1 MKAPYVLLA
10 LAALA
15 QAQPNKEDP
24 VGLILIPGGARLLR
38 AETETPLA
46 ARAGDILF
54 AGDAL
59 RTQAAP
65 ATFLFCPAKVSQ
77 TLAPSSEV
85 VLTTGQL
92 KAKSGRLDASKP
104 VSSCFLPQVVR
115 VAAASQQHY
124 GVSLTRGL
132 QKPPEPTLIPPEK
145 FTPEAA
151 AELAPIE
158 KALAADAS
166 DQAALV
172 ARSAVFEK
180 HKLYANAL
188 ADYKKI
194 GGQFADAVWVKGKIF
209 ELEELLA
216 NQAAQ
221 AAAAPLGGKMYALLV
236 GVSEYQKLPKDL
248 WLQYAHAD
256 AEVFASHL
264 SSGRG
269 GKIPQDDMIVL
280 TNQKATTAALR
291 NAFQTFIKGRAGK
304 TDTVLILIAGHGT
317 VEVPGSKGAFI
328 LTHDSDP
335 QDLASTALPM
345 ADVQELVEE
354 QLTKVGRVAVF
365 VDVCRAGVI
374 GTIRSTTVNAV
385 VERLADAEGEIFGLM
400 ASRPKELSYEGPQF
414 GGGHGAFSYAL
425 LKALN
430 GDADKN
436 KDQIVNVNEIIE
448 YVRDTVATLTNDKQH
463 PRDFGTMDNAVPLA
477 DLKQPGIQL
486 AHFPFIFDSAGGPLY
501 LAAAAQQPP
510 VSDEMNRAIQRFQD
524 ALAAGRLLPD
534 VAGSAFEALRGLS
547 SLPPERYVLY
557 ENQLRI
563 ALENRAQQVLLRYLT
578 GDEVPQ
584 TQADFQAGARYVDA
598 ARRLTPESLF
608 LEARRE
614 FFEGRAILFD
624 KNFSRAGDLLEQ
636 AIRMDPAGAYG
647 YNALGIAY
655 LEQGDFDRSIPAFRD
670 AIRLAPHWA
679 YPRHNLALA
688 YVETGEY
695 NGAIRAYQDA
705 MRIAPNYMYL
715 PYNLGLVYQRLNRRK
730 DAERSYRRAMALSP
744 DSAEPYNALGSLKAS
759 QGRRSEAEDLYKQA
773 LAKDPKLLAARHN
786 LALLLSEEPA
796 RRADAVALWQQN
808 LAQDS
813 EHLPSRLALAETL
826 AQTDARGA
834 AEQYRQVLALRP
846 EYVAARIALAGL
858 LMKLGDS
865 DGARRE
871 LDDVVTRDAANSSA
885 WERIGD
891 LEASRGRAAEA
902 ESAYQKALETAPD
915 GAARKRIRKKVN
927 P

>member
-1 MKAPYVLLA
+1 
-10 LAALA
+10 LAAAVLA
-15 QAQPNKEDP
+15 QAQQAREDP
-24 VGLILIPGGARLLR
+24 VGLMLNPGGAKVLR
-38 AETETPLA
+38 ANTETPLA

-54 AGDAL
+54 AGDAV
-59 RTQAAP
+59 RTEAAP
-65 ATFLFCPAKVSQ
+65 ATFLFCPAKVAQ

-85 VLTTGQL
+85 VLSTGQL
-92 KAKSGRLDASKP
+92 KARSGKLDAARP

-115 VAAASQQHY
+115 VASASQQHY
-124 GVSLTRGL
+124 GVSMTRGL
-132 QKPPEPTLIPPEK
+132 QKPPEPTLTPPGQ
-145 FTPEAA
+145 FPPEAA

-158 KALAADAS
+158 KALAADAN
-166 DQAALV
+166 DTAALV
-172 ARSAVFEK
+172 ARGAVLEK

-209 ELEELLA
+209 GLEELLA
-216 NQAAQ
+216 NEAAS
-221 AAAAPLGGKMYALLV
+221 ASAAPLGGKTYALLV
-236 GVSEYQKLPKDL
+236 GVSQYQKLPKEL

-256 AEVFASHL
+256 AEVFAKHL

-269 GKIPQDDMIVL
+269 GGIPAEDMVVL
-280 TNQKATTAALR
+280 TNEKATTAALR

-304 TDTVLILIAGHGT
+304 KDTVLILIAGHGT
-317 VEVPGSKGAFI
+317 VEVPGSRDAYI
-328 LTHDSDP
+328 ITHDTDP

-345 ADVQELVEE
+345 ADVQELIDD
-354 QLTKVGRVAVF
+354 QLSKVGRVAVF

-430 GDADKN
+430 GEADKN
-436 KDQIVNVNEIIE
+436 KDQIVNVNEIID
-448 YVRDTVATLTNDKQH
+448 YVRDTVASLTNDKQH
-463 PRDFGTMDNAVPLA
+463 PRDFGTMDNAVPLSN
-477 DLKQPGIQL
+477 LREPGIQL
-486 AHFPFIFDSAGGPLY
+486 ARFPFVFDSGGGPLY
-501 LAAAAQQPP
+501 LAAAQQTPIP
-510 VSDEMNRAIQRFQD
+510 SEMNGAIQRFQE

-534 VAGSAFEALRGLS
+534 VAGSAFDALLALRG
-547 SLPPERYVLY
+547 LPPERYVRY

-563 ALENRAQQVLLRYLT
+563 ALEDRAQQVLLRYLT
-578 GDEVPQ
+578 GDEIPQ
-584 TQADFQAGARYVDA
+584 TQADFEAGARYTEA

-608 LEARRE
+608 LEARRD
-614 FFEGRAILFD
+614 FFQGRAVLFD
-624 KNFSRAGDLLEQ
+624 KNFARAGDLLEQ
-636 AIRMDPAGAYG
+636 AIRMDPSGAYG

-655 LEQGDFDRSIPAFRD
+655 LEQGDFEHAVPAFRD

-688 YVETGEY
+688 HVETGDY

-744 DSAEPYNALGSLKAS
+744 DSAEPYNALGSLKAVA
-759 QGRRSEAEDLYKQA
+759 GRKSEAEELYRQA
-773 LAKDPKLLAARHN
+773 LARDPKLLAARHN
-786 LALLLSEEPA
+786 LALLLAEEPA
-796 RRADAVALWQQN
+796 RRAEALTLWRENLVADA
-808 LAQDS
+808 

-826 AQTDARGA
+826 APVDAPTA
-834 AEQYRQVLALRP
+834 ADEYRQVLALRP
-846 EYVAARIALAGL
+846 EYAAARMALADL
-858 LMKLGDS
+858 LLKAGDLE
-865 DGARRE
+865 GARIE
-871 LDDVVTRDAANSSA
+871 LKELLARDAANSAA

-891 LEASRGRAAEA
+891 LETTRESFAEA
-902 ESAYQKALETAPD
+902 RSAYEKALQTAPD
-915 GAARKRIRKKVN
+915 GSARKRIRKKIER
-927 P
+927 